1 MRKEAREEQSSTEYS
16 WSECFSRED
25 NESLHG
31 DLVKLGFRPA
41 EMEAREKEKRQL
53 IEEFPVMRREQ
64 RYGQG
69 SEERMKKVTE
79 A

>member
-1 MRKEAREEQSSTEYS
+1 
-16 WSECFSRED
+16 
-25 NESLHG
+25 
-31 DLVKLGFRPA
+31 
-41 EMEAREKEKRQL
+41 MEAREKEKRQL

-69 SEERMKKVTE
+69 SEERMKKVTK